1 MRLTARVVLVVL
13 VVVVLGGGDGVARW
27 TSEPGWAVTASCPRM
42 SGAGWA
48 ASPRRPLPEE
58 FVVAYVVRC
67 RPGTRYL
74 PGRGL
79 WEAVIQERADGPAH
93 DLVAAL
99 RRPSE
104 RPLFPPACLL
114 VGFFADYFVVVDSS
128 GRVVLP
134 LVPTGLCGGPYWP
147 VLEALRRLT
156 FRVEGVQP
164 VRLVESEEDF
174 RAGCTMR
181 HVDALRLARSS
192 DLTPWGRRAVPV
204 WDPPPDG
211 LRVCVYQAARE
222 TRGRSAGSR
231 LPTGR
236 LRSSYVLTGD
246 RLRALL
252 AALDGTRPGRCP
264 RGHARFAVL
273 DPGGAEA
280 YVGLGE
286 CPVVLR
292 PEKALAR
299 RLPSAEALRLLS

>member
-1 MRLTARVVLVVL
+1 MRSLRVVLAVL
-13 VVVVLGGGDGVARW
+13 VVVVLGGGDGMARW
-27 TSEPGWAVTASCPRM
+27 TSEPGRSVTASCPRT
-42 SGAGWA
+42 SAAGRA
-48 ASPRRPLPEE
+48 ESPRRPLPEG
-58 FVVAYVVRC
+58 FVAAYVVRC
-67 RPGTRYL
+67 RPVTRYL

-79 WEAVIQERADGPAH
+79 WEAVIQERADGPAG

-104 RPLFPPACLL
+104 RPLFPAACTLM
-114 VGFFADYFVVVDSS
+114 GFSLDYFVVVDSS
-128 GRVVLP
+128 GRAVLP
-134 LVPTGLCGGPYWP
+134 LVPTGWCGGPYQP
-147 VLEALRRLT
+147 VPEAVRRLT

-164 VRLVESEEDF
+164 VQLVESEEDF
-174 RAGCTMR
+174 RAGCAR
-181 HVDALRLARSS
+181 RRVDVLRLARSS
-192 DLTPWGRRAVPV
+192 DLVPWGRRPVPV

-211 LRVCVYQAARE
+211 LRVCVYRATRE

-236 LRSSYVLTGD
+236 LQSSYVLTGD

-292 PEKALAR
+292 LDEAIAR
-299 RLPSAEALRLLS
+299 RLPPAGVLGLLS